1 MKKKMKKATK
11 AKLLSIL
18 TIAMVLFCTIL
29 LYCVNYI
36 NKKQE
41 EMLEKQFYYTVYVDA
56 FGDTSSYLTNEVRSY
71 AATGEKV
78 HYENY
83 WNEIN
88 IEQNREF
95 YVEKLKELGLTEKEL
110 EMVES
115 IATIS
120 DNLVPLE
127 KEAMDAIAKGDTS
140 KANEILYGMEYEAG
154 ITQIKST
161 IQKFNFSI
169 QNRVA
174 QSVNNLKRESELS
187 FIFSYIAIAI
197 TLLVQIVIIK
207 FVLTELITPIMK
219 FRKKMLEFADG
230 NLEGILDF
238 TEDNTEI
245 GETGLAISEFQQYQ
259 KEVIADIDYQLL
271 NLAQGNFNIHSR
283 CESSYKGNYSNIL
296 DSLRTIRH
304 KLNDTLKD
312 IRVANTLLT
321 SIYDTVSCGILRFY
335 RKDGIYE
342 LNSINH
348 AGLTIFDCTEKEF
361 FNQDWSSGIPSQVFS
376 EDVKELKKVLDILKN
391 SGDTKETNF
400 RIRRMDG
407 TILYLTGSVTM
418 IADASE
424 KDGKE
429 TIQQVIY
436 DVTQRIKLEEQR
448 RQGLLVEASTDYLTG
463 LLTRRYA
470 FQKINKC
477 LEEDRGYGFL
487 IIDADN
493 FKFVNDTYGHSK
505 GDEVLSSL
513 ANILRGTFRFT
524 DICARIGGDEFIV
537 FLTNETSGSSLE
549 ERIQHI
555 ISEFQKALKDLKIE
569 GPIGISIGGVYGKGA
584 TTLEELYEYADKLLY
599 YVKEHNKGTY
609 KIEKIICEN

>member
-1 MKKKMKKATK
+1 MRKKMKKATK

-18 TIAMVLFCTIL
+18 TILMIIFCTIL
-29 LYCVNYI
+29 LYCVNFI
-36 NKKQE
+36 NTKQE

-71 AATGEKV
+71 AATGEKI

-83 WNEIN
+83 WYEVN
-88 IEQNREF
+88 IAQNREF
-95 YVEKLKELGLTEKEL
+95 YVEKLKNLGLTEKEL
-110 EMVES
+110 EWVES
-115 IATIS
+115 IAEIS
-120 DNLVPLE
+120 NNLIPLE
-127 KEAMDAIAKGDTS
+127 KEAMKAVQLGDIDKAIQ
-140 KANEILYGMEYEAG
+140 ILYGMEYESGVA
-154 ITQIKST
+154 QIKSI

-169 QNRVA
+169 QNSVA
-174 QSVNNLKRESELS
+174 ENVEVLKKESEIS
-187 FIFSYIAIAI
+187 FILSYSAIVV
-197 TLLVQIVIIK
+197 TMLVQIAIIK

-230 NLEGILDF
+230 NLEGSLDF
-238 TEDNTEI
+238 AEDNTEI
-245 GETGLAISEFQQYQ
+245 GETGLAISEFQRYQ

-271 NLAQGNFNIHSR
+271 NLAQGNFNIHSK
-283 CESSYKGNYSNIL
+283 CENSYRGNYSNIL
-296 DSLRTIRH
+296 GSLRTIRH

-335 RKDGIYE
+335 RKNECYE
-342 LNSINH
+342 LYSINN
-348 AGLTIFDCTEKEF
+348 AALAIFDCTEQEF
-361 FNQDWSSGIPSQVFS
+361 YNQDFSSGIPSQVFS
-376 EDVKELKKVLDILKN
+376 EDVKELKKVLNVLQH

-400 RIRRMDG
+400 RIKRMDG
-407 TILYLTGSVTM
+407 TVLYLTGSVTM

-436 DVTQRIKLEEQR
+436 DVTQRVKLEEQR

-470 FQKINKC
+470 FEKINKC
-477 LEEDRGYGFL
+477 LQENKGYGFL

-493 FKFVNDTYGHSK
+493 FKFVNDNYGHSK
-505 GDEVLSSL
+505 GDEVLSAL

-555 ISEFQKALKDLKIE
+555 ISEFQKSLKDLKID
-569 GPIGISIGGVYGKGA
+569 GPIGISIGGVYGKGIS
-584 TTLEELYEYADKLLY
+584 TLEELYEYADKLLY
-599 YVKEHNKGTY
+599 YVKEHNKGSY
-609 KIEKIICEN
+609 KIEKNVIEN

>member
-1 MKKKMKKATK
+1 MRKKMKKATK

-18 TIAMVLFCTIL
+18 TILMVIFCTIL

-36 NKKQE
+36 NTEQE
-41 EMLEKQFYYTVYVDA
+41 KMLEKQFYYTVYVDA

-71 AATGEKV
+71 AATGEKI

-83 WNEIN
+83 WYEVN
-88 IEQNREF
+88 IAQNREF
-95 YVEKLKELGLTEKEL
+95 YIEKLKNLGLTEKEL
-110 EMVES
+110 EWVES
-115 IATIS
+115 IAEIS
-120 DNLVPLE
+120 NNLVPLE
-127 KEAMDAIAKGDTS
+127 KEAMEAVQLGDID
-140 KANEILYGMEYEAG
+140 KATQILYGMEYESGVA
-154 ITQIKST
+154 QIKSI

-174 QSVNNLKRESELS
+174 ENIAVLKKESEVS
-187 FIFSYIAIAI
+187 FILSYSVIAI
-197 TLLVQIVIIK
+197 TMLVQIVIIR
-207 FVLTELITPIMK
+207 FVLTELITPIVK

-230 NLEGILDF
+230 NLEDSLDF
-238 TEDNTEI
+238 AEDNTEI
-245 GETGLAISEFQQYQ
+245 GETGLAIAEFQRYQ

-271 NLAQGNFNIHSR
+271 NLAQGNFNIHSK
-283 CESSYKGNYSNIL
+283 CENSYRGNYANIL
-296 DSLRTIRH
+296 GSLRTIRH
-304 KLNDTLKD
+304 RLNDTLKD

-335 RKDGIYE
+335 RKDGVYE
-342 LNSINH
+342 LYSINH

-361 FNQDWSSGIPSQVFS
+361 YKQDFSSGIPSQVIP
-376 EDVKELKKVLDILKN
+376 EDVEELKKVLAVLKY

-400 RIRRMDG
+400 RIKRMDD
-407 TILYLTGSVTM
+407 TIVYLTGSVTM
-418 IADASE
+418 IADANE

-436 DVTQRIKLEEQR
+436 DVTQRVKLEEQR
-448 RQGLLVEASTDYLTG
+448 RHGLLVEASTDYLTG

-470 FQKINKC
+470 FEKINKC
-477 LEEDRGYGFL
+477 LQENKGYGFL

-505 GDEVLSSL
+505 GDEVLSAL

-555 ISEFQKALKDLKIE
+555 ISEFQKALKDLKID
-569 GPIGISIGGVYGKGA
+569 GPIGISIGGVYGRGA

-609 KIEKIICEN
+609 KIEKIIIEN

>member
-1 MKKKMKKATK
+1 MRKKMKKATK

-18 TIAMVLFCTIL
+18 TILMVIFCTIL

-36 NKKQE
+36 NTKQE

-71 AATGEKV
+71 AATGEKM

-83 WNEIN
+83 WYEVN
-88 IEQNREF
+88 IAQNREF
-95 YVEKLKELGLTEKEL
+95 YIEKLKNLGLTEKEL
-110 EMVES
+110 EWIES
-115 IATIS
+115 IAKIS
-120 DNLVPLE
+120 NNLVPLE
-127 KEAMDAIAKGDTS
+127 EEAMQAVELGNIDKAI
-140 KANEILYGMEYEAG
+140 NILYSMEYESGVA
-154 ITQIKST
+154 QIKSI

-174 QSVNNLKRESELS
+174 ENVKMLKKESD
-187 FIFSYIAIAI
+187 ISYILSYSAIAV
-197 TLLVQIVIIK
+197 TMLVQIVIIK
-207 FVLTELITPIMK
+207 FVLTELINPIVK

-230 NLEGILDF
+230 NLEGSLDF
-238 TEDNTEI
+238 AEDNTEI
-245 GETGLAISEFQQYQ
+245 GETGLAISEFQRYQ

-271 NLAQGNFNIHSR
+271 NLAQGNFNIHSK
-283 CESSYKGNYSNIL
+283 CENSYRGNYSNIL
-296 DSLRTIRH
+296 ISLNTIRH
-304 KLNDTLKD
+304 RLNDTLKD

-335 RKDGIYE
+335 RKDGCYE
-342 LNSINH
+342 LYSINN

-361 FNQDWSSGIPSQVFS
+361 YNQDFSSGIPSQVIP
-376 EDVKELKKVLDILKN
+376 EDIEELKKVLAVLQH

-400 RIRRMDG
+400 RIKRMDG
-407 TILYLTGSVTM
+407 TLVYLTGSITM
-418 IADASE
+418 IADANE

-436 DVTQRIKLEEQR
+436 DVTQRVKSEEQR

-470 FQKINKC
+470 FQKITKC
-477 LEEDRGYGFL
+477 LEENKGYGFL

-493 FKFVNDTYGHSK
+493 FKFVNDNYGHSK

-555 ISEFQKALKDLKIE
+555 ISEFQKALKDLKID
-569 GPIGISIGGVYGKGA
+569 GPIGISIGGVYGKG
-584 TTLEELYEYADKLLY
+584 TSTLEELYDHADKLLY
-599 YVKEHNKGTY
+599 YVKEHNKGSY
-609 KIEKIICEN
+609 KIEKRVIEN